1 MFNSG
6 DIFAPVP
13 ISIRQPTTSTRRP
26 AMDANRFEIVS
37 SMTCPFAQRTR
48 MALLEKGIPFS
59 VAEISLDDKP
69 DWFLAISPYSK
80 VPLLRDGDA
89 VIFESAVIG
98 EYLEEVCPEPPLMPA
113 DPVARA
119 KVRIWVDFANVRFIP
134 HVYKLMMAQDAA
146 DQEHRAGLLLAAIRR
161 MEEHLASAD
170 AGAFW
175 IGDRLTYADLSFYPH
190 LERFCAVEHYRG
202 VNIPDDCQRLRGWLA
217 MMSERPSARKVAR
230 DPDVLIRN
238 WGKYARGG
246 GDGATARDMRD
257 L

>member
-1 MFNSG
+1 
-6 DIFAPVP
+6 
-13 ISIRQPTTSTRRP
+13 
-26 AMDANRFEIVS
+26 MDATRFEIVS

-48 MALLEKGIPFS
+48 MAFHEKGIDFS
-59 VAEISLDDKP
+59 LTEISLDDKP

-113 DPVARA
+113 DPVSRA
-119 KVRIWVDFANVRFIP
+119 KMRIWVDFANVRFIP
-134 HVYKLMMAQDAA
+134 QVYKLLMAQETA
-146 DQEHRAGLLLAAIRR
+146 DQEHRAALILDALYR
-161 MEEHLASAD
+161 MEGHLAGAD
-170 AGAFW
+170 AGRFW
-175 IGDRLTYADLSFYPH
+175 IGDRLTYADLAFYPH

-202 VNIPDDCQRLRGWLA
+202 VSIPEDCPKLRDWLA
-217 MMSERPSARKVAR
+217 TIGKRQSARKVAR
-230 DPDVLIRN
+230 DRETLIRN

-246 GDGATARDMRD
+246 GQGATARDMRN

>member
-1 MFNSG
+1 
-6 DIFAPVP
+6 
-13 ISIRQPTTSTRRP
+13 
-26 AMDANRFEIVS
+26 MDAARFEVVS
-37 SMTCPFAQRTR
+37 SSSCPFAQRTR

-113 DPVARA
+113 DPVSRA
-119 KVRIWVDFANVRFIP
+119 KVRVWVDFANVRFIP
-134 HVYKLMMAQDAA
+134 HVYKLMMAQEPDA
-146 DQEHRAGLLLAAIRR
+146 QKQQTELLFTALRQ
-161 MEEHLASAD
+161 MEEHLAGAD
-170 AGAFW
+170 AGRFW
-175 IGDRLTYADLSFYPH
+175 IGDQLTYADLAFYPH

-202 VNIPDDCQRLRGWLA
+202 VTVPDDCARLKAWFA
-217 MMSERPSARKVAR
+217 MMSARESAQKVAR
-230 DPDVLIRN
+230 GREVLIRN
-238 WGKYARGG
+238 WNKYAIGG
-246 GDGATARDMRD
+246 GDGATARDMRN